1 METPLID
8 LVRESFPKKNRK
20 PFLKVYELQ
29 SKLFRQSEVRP
40 AYLTSQRHARQFQ
53 YHVSFE
59 NPKRFVHLNNE

>member
-40 AYLTSQRHARQFQ
+40 CLSHFTTARTPIPISREF
-53 YHVSFE
+53 
-59 NPKRFVHLNNE
+59 